1 MSVEGSEYSLRR
13 VRNDRK
19 KRACGSAR
27 HPLALLPV
35 PDGFNRNAQSRREF
49 NLGQPRPLTQIFDS
63 GTVTGSNPATGL
75 KAGLAADVDG
85 TSGNSRPSRISTI
98 RPSAFRRKRC
108 IPTSGRRMVGD
119 TR

>member
-1 MSVEGSEYSLRR
+1 MSVEGSEYSLGR

-49 NLGQPRPLTQIFDS
+49 NLGQPRPLTQIFDLRYWDRFEPCNRAL
-63 GTVTGSNPATGL
+63 GRT
-75 KAGLAADVDG
+75 
-85 TSGNSRPSRISTI
+85 R
-98 RPSAFRRKRC
+98 
-108 IPTSGRRMVGD
+108 SGRGRHERKLSPVPD
-119 TR
+119 FNDPSVCFQA